1 MDLLYHCRNNILGG
15 HHLQGAG
22 LRFCVC
28 YRVLCCCLFVLFVT
42 GCCVLSFYMFVF
54 ATGFCVVVFLRFCLC
69 YRVLCCCLF
78 VFVTGCQG
86 AGGVSLERQH
96 TTHFTG
102 WSPVGGSTPP
112 SNHLFG
118 TSAIFSIDAIPFPKT
133 NPSVIH

>member
-1 MDLLYHCRNNILGG
+1 M
-15 HHLQGAG
+15 QGAG

-28 YRVLCCCLFVLFVT
+28 YRVLCCCLFV
-42 GCCVLSFYMFVF
+42 F
-54 ATGFCVVVFLRFCLC
+54 ATGCCVVVFLCLLQGVVCCLFTFLSLLQGVVVLSFCVFLSFFNTYC
-69 YRVLCCCLF
+69 YRVLCYCLF
-78 VFVTGCQG
+78 VFVIGCQG

-118 TSAIFSIDAIPFPKT
+118 TSAIFSSMRYHLQKPTPL
-133 NPSVIH
+133 